1 MKSSLS
7 LLLILSIPLLL
18 GASCQAPA
26 KQDEGPVVKVI
37 DGDTFD
43 LLINGQQ
50 VRVRMDGIDA
60 PERGMDYY
68 KVSKTYLGDLC
79 MGKQVR
85 VVLKEKDQYQRWV
98 GRGFLTDDRDLSLEM
113 VKAGMAW
120 HFKKYSADAA
130 LSSAEE
136 EARSNNRGLWQ
147 MPDPMAPW
155 DFRKSKRKKNG

>member
-1 MKSSLS
+1 
-7 LLLILSIPLLL
+7 
-18 GASCQAPA
+18 
-26 KQDEGPVVKVI
+26 
-37 DGDTFD
+37 
-43 LLINGQQ
+43 
-50 VRVRMDGIDA
+50 
-60 PERGMDYY
+60 
-68 KVSKTYLGDLC
+68 

-98 GRGFLTDDRDLSLEM
+98 GRGFLPDGRDLSLEM

-136 EARSNNRGLWQ
+136 EARSNKRGLWQ